1 MPEKYV
7 IPLIIFGTLVLVMLV
22 FIITTFLIIHRQRVR
37 RHEMEKNEL
46 AYQYQNQ
53 LLKTK
58 LEVEELALKNISR
71 EIHDHVNQILGV
83 VRMNLFHIPKAGSQ
97 EEANRYTEETNLMV
111 RDAIDHLRDLS
122 HTLSGS
128 GIEKMG
134 LINAIRKELNNISLH
149 TETSCTLHC
158 DEEEVLPLSGEQQIL
173 VFRIIQEALANI
185 VKHAQAS
192 KVNIYINYRN
202 NELCIAVHDNGNGLE
217 PGSLSDGLGLVN
229 MHERAALLKGTLDV
243 RSEPGNGCTV
253 TLCMDLPEQGLNTD
267 YHGTTRDD

>member
-37 RHEMEKNEL
+37 RHEMEKKEL

-53 LLKTK
+53 LLQTR

-134 LINAIRKELNNISLH
+134 LINAIRKELNNISVH
-149 TETSCTLHC
+149 TGTSCTLHC
-158 DEEEVLPLSGEQQIL
+158 DEEALPLSGEQQIL
-173 VFRIIQEALANI
+173 VFRIIQEALVNI
-185 VKHAQAS
+185 VKHARATA
-192 KVNIYINYRN
+192 VNIFIDYQDDRLRI
-202 NELCIAVHDNGNGLE
+202 VVQDNGNGLE
-217 PGSLSDGLGLVN
+217 PGSLYDGLGLVN
-229 MHERAALLKGTLDV
+229 MHERAALLHGTLNI

-253 TLCMDLPEQGLNTD
+253 TLCLDLPEHGLNTD
-267 YHGTTRDD
+267 HHGTRDD